1 PYIDKFMTENAD
13 WAAGV
18 FPFYTD
24 KPTSIWGGKTYINPK
39 NPEYIPNTPQNTIKK
54 INTDV
59 TPNYFKK
66 LGNSYAQNE
75 NIGFGTTYFFDK
87 GFIGLSADKKKSEYG
102 VPGFSL
108 QNQSF
113 ADSYETLPV
122 GVKIDQNRFVLNS
135 NFIQPI
141 SSAEEISLNFQQLSN
156 KSGEYVGTAKAN
168 EYK

>member
-1 PYIDKFMTENAD
+1 MTENPD
-13 WAAGV
+13 WADGD
-18 FPFYTD
+18 FSFYTD

-87 GFIGLSADKKKSEYG
+87 GFIGLSADKKKVNMVYQD
-102 VPGFSL
+102 FH
-108 QNQSF
+108 
-113 ADSYETLPV
+113 Y
-122 GVKIDQNRFVLNS
+122 KINLLLILMKHYRLV
-135 NFIQPI
+135 
-141 SSAEEISLNFQQLSN
+141 
-156 KSGEYVGTAKAN
+156 
-168 EYK
+168 